1 MGRSFHSPKTRSKKA
16 KALAATLCVASTTS
30 RSAAPDADKL
40 RSARGSSAVSRTLNW
55 TRARTMIARTALRRA
70 SLLGKSRAF
79 ASIGDKA
86 PDVGLDVSFPGP
98 KEVNFAQRCKGRRVI
113 LLGLPGAFTP
123 T

>member
-1 MGRSFHSPKTRSKKA
+1 MLGR
-16 KALAATLCVASTTS
+16 
-30 RSAAPDADKL
+30 
-40 RSARGSSAVSRTLNW
+40 
-55 TRARTMIARTALRRA
+55 
-70 SLLGKSRAF
+70 SRAF

>member
-1 MGRSFHSPKTRSKKA
+1 M
-16 KALAATLCVASTTS
+16 LA
-30 RSAAPDADKL
+30 R
-40 RSARGSSAVSRTLNW
+40 
-55 TRARTMIARTALRRA
+55 ALRRT
-70 SLLGKSRAF
+70 SVLGKSSRAF
-79 ASIGDKA
+79 AALGDQA

>member
-1 MGRSFHSPKTRSKKA
+1 M
-16 KALAATLCVASTTS
+16 LA
-30 RSAAPDADKL
+30 R
-40 RSARGSSAVSRTLNW
+40 
-55 TRARTMIARTALRRA
+55 ALRRT
-70 SLLGKSRAF
+70 SVLGKSSRAF
-79 ASIGDKA
+79 AALGDHA

>member
-1 MGRSFHSPKTRSKKA
+1 M
-16 KALAATLCVASTTS
+16 L
-30 RSAAPDADKL
+30 
-40 RSARGSSAVSRTLNW
+40 
-55 TRARTMIARTALRRA
+55 ARTCLRRT

>member
-1 MGRSFHSPKTRSKKA
+1 MCAVFLGRPKTRHSSTQ
-16 KALAATLCVASTTS
+16 ALRQPLLLDSCATIHGLLDSCATM
-30 RSAAPDADKL
+30 L
-40 RSARGSSAVSRTLNW
+40 
-55 TRARTMIARTALRRA
+55 ARTAALRRA
-70 SLLGKSRAF
+70 SLLGRSRAF

>member
-1 MGRSFHSPKTRSKKA
+1 M
-16 KALAATLCVASTTS
+16 L
-30 RSAAPDADKL
+30 
-40 RSARGSSAVSRTLNW
+40 
-55 TRARTMIARTALRRA
+55 ARTALRRT
-70 SLLGKSRAF
+70 SLLGRSRAF

-86 PDVGLDVSFPGP
+86 PDVGLDVSFPAP

>member
-1 MGRSFHSPKTRSKKA
+1 
-16 KALAATLCVASTTS
+16 
-30 RSAAPDADKL
+30 
-40 RSARGSSAVSRTLNW
+40 
-55 TRARTMIARTALRRA
+55 MIASTALRGA
-70 SLLGKSRAF
+70 LLLGRSRAF
-79 ASIGDKA
+79 AALGDHA